1 MKKIASLL
9 AALLICGSTAFAAES
24 ANNPNSIMPPFD
36 PKDNVQLNQVFDY
49 VYDPG
54 VYESLDFELG
64 KKVVGQVFG
73 GDGGKCTA
81 VAKTLPNGDT
91 VVGRNLD
98 FYITHNPAYIIR
110 TKGVDGK
117 YATVGVSYAQH
128 FFPNNE
134 YVKANG
140 ISKWHRDVLPFSS
153 TDVLNEKGLYCETNM
168 RFDQTDKN
176 GKPFFDSTG
185 TNPKSKE
192 NINVMMLPR
201 YLATHCA
208 TVDEAVALAKK
219 INISSIKAPG
229 MNWSL
234 CVLMADATG
243 NYGLLEVAKNKV
255 HFLKKQPAQTNFY
268 VTKSL
273 NKQQIYKAGLGRY
286 DTVMAGLKDVKTDE
300 DMFNLIKKV
309 SYWQSN
315 FPDTCQYDART
326 ELVHD
331 NSKWTTAYVLDP
343 KNAEDVKA
351 EQEAGAAK
359 LRAMTR
365 EQVMDE
371 GIYWEST
378 LTHVI
383 NCNKKTMTVRFF
395 EDDGKTIT
403 LGFDK

>member
-1 MKKIASLL
+1 MVGLL
-9 AALLICGSTAFAAES
+9 MCSTAVFANEAD
-24 ANNPNSIMPPFD
+24 NLNSIVPPFD
-36 PKDNVQLNQVFDY
+36 PKDNVQLEQIFDY
-49 VYDPG
+49 VYDTG
-54 VYESLDFELG
+54 IYESLDFELG
-64 KKVVGQVFG
+64 KKVVGQIFG

-81 VAKTLPNGDT
+81 VVKTLPNGDT

-98 FYITHNPAYIIR
+98 FYITRKPAYIIR
-110 TKGVDGK
+110 TKGIAGQYD
-117 YATVGVSYAQH
+117 TIGVSYAQH
-128 FFPNNE
+128 CFPNDE

-140 ISKWHRDVLPFSS
+140 ISKWHREVLPFSS

-168 RFDQTDKN
+168 RFDQTDKKGN
-176 GKPFFDSTG
+176 PFFDSTG

-192 NINVMMLPR
+192 NINVIMLPR
-201 YLATHCA
+201 YLANHCA
-208 TVDEAVALAKK
+208 TVDEAVDLAKK
-219 INISSIKAPG
+219 INICSIKAPG

-243 NYGLLEVAKNKV
+243 NYGLLEIAKNKV

-273 NKQQIYKAGLGRY
+273 NKQQIYKSGLGRY

-309 SYWQSN
+309 SYFQSN
-315 FPDTCQYDART
+315 FSDICQYDART

-343 KNAEDVKA
+343 KNAEEVKA
-351 EQEAGAAK
+351 EQEKVATT

-365 EQVMDE
+365 EQIMDD
-371 GIYWEST
+371 GSYWEST
-378 LTHVI
+378 FTHLI

-395 EDDGKTIT
+395 EDDKKVIT